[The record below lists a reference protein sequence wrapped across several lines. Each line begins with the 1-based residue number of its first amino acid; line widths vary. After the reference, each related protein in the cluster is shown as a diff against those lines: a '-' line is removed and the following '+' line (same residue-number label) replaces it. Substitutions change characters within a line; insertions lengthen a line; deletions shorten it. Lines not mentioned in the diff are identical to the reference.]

1 MQKIY
6 NCPSSSSSNSSS
18 NTSNTSNSI
27 IIHYDTCIIFFNF
40 IEVVKSLMEN
50 SYFFFFLQS
59 RLTTIIKVSNFHFI
73 SNRAPVEEGIKSRFT
88 IKLLEPPTN
97 DQRFSKKNKRLIVTG
112 HRCYCYTISGGSF
125 KIKASGSFEWQTRIG
140 LARYNTATAIIY
152 KS

>member
-50 SYFFFFLQS
+50 SYFFFLQS

-88 IKLLEPPTN
+88 IKLFEPPTN

-125 KIKASGSFEWQTRIG
+125 KIKASGSFE
-140 LARYNTATAIIY
+140 
-152 KS
+152 